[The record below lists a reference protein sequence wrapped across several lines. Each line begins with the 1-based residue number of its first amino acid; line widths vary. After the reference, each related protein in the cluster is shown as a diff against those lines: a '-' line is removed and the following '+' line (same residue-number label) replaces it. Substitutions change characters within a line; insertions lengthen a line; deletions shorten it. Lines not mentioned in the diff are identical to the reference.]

1 MLGFRLPLWYNEIMN
16 KTQSFTKDEL
26 NNLSKDALIMLL
38 LQQTESMK
46 LLTAQVENLNRQISS
61 LQENLVVLTQ
71 NRFGRKT
78 EQTDTIGTQLSF
90 DPETMEIINEAEMLL
105 ESGIPE
111 EPTYETVVKAH
122 TRKKRQGKRDEDLS
136 GFPV

>member
-46 LLTAQVENLNRQISS
+46 LLTAQVENLNR
-61 LQENLVVLTQ
+61 
-71 NRFGRKT
+71 
-78 EQTDTIGTQLSF
+78 
-90 DPETMEIINEAEMLL
+90 
-105 ESGIPE
+105 
-111 EPTYETVVKAH
+111 
-122 TRKKRQGKRDEDLS
+122 
-136 GFPV
+136 